1 MRTKKLFRN
10 KRGFTLVELMVAIA
24 ISSIVFGAI
33 YAVFASVNRTCTNNE
48 VTADVMQHM
57 RTSIDFMEQDIRM
70 AGLDPFDSSGAG
82 IELWDNDKLRFT
94 ADRNRD
100 GTINA
105 ADLSDGIQEVD
116 LERITYEWDSANRR
130 LRQCLSEGTTD
141 DWDTVAENV
150 TAFQFDYFAEDGGVA
165 AALSEIRT
173 VQISMTI
180 EQPAGLSGIVDRT
193 LTKRILCRNLSF

>member
-1 MRTKKLFRN
+1 MITKKLFRN

-82 IELWDNDKLRFT
+82 IELWDTDKLRFT

-100 GTINA
+100 GTINT
-105 ADLSDGIQEVD
+105 ADLSDGIQEMD

-150 TAFQFDYFAEDGGVA
+150 TAFQFDYFKADGGVA

-193 LTKRILCRNLSF
+193 LTKQILCRNLSF